1 VARKRPTL
9 RDWNLAA
16 FLSEAAVNDMTTS
29 RQELTKA
36 VNSEGVDP
44 GAGFRPVAKPSGA
57 LRRMLA
63 LDDFIEAARWYM
75 PRPIYGYVTG
85 GAETNA
91 ALRGNRAQW
100 DEVAFIVKTL
110 VDTSARVQKT
120 TLFGRTYDAPFG
132 IAPMGGTAMAAY
144 EGDLVL
150 ARAAATANIPMIL
163 SGAAL
168 TKLEDV
174 RKEGPTAWFQ
184 AYLPGETGPITEL
197 VERCARAGYDTFVL
211 TVDVQVAANREN
223 NVRSGF
229 DTPLRPTLRL
239 AWDGIIRPRWL
250 FGMFLR
256 TLLTQGMPH
265 FENMGPRV
273 PLLSRTASR
282 QRGHRDK
289 LSWKHVEMIR
299 RMWKGRFVLKGILD
313 AEDARIARE
322 SGVDGV
328 IVSNHGGRQLDGAAA
343 PLRVLPAIAAQAGNM
358 TVMMDSGVRRGT
370 DVLKALALGAQFVF
384 LGRPFLCAAAIA
396 GVPGVA
402 HAIRLLREEIDRDM
416 ALLGVPSLK
425 EMRRELLMPARGPDF
440 LKQ

>member
-144 EGDLVL
+144 AGDLVL
-150 ARAAATANIPMIL
+150 ARAAAAANIPMIL

-416 ALLGVPSLK
+416 ALLGIPSLK

>member
-1 VARKRPTL
+1 M
-9 RDWNLAA
+9 
-16 FLSEAAVNDMTTS
+16 NDMTTS
-29 RQELTKA
+29 KQGLAKA
-36 VNSEGVDP
+36 ANSEGVDP
-44 GAGFRPVAKPSGA
+44 GAGFRPTAKVSGA

-91 ALRGNRAQW
+91 ALRGNRDQW
-100 DEVAFIVKTL
+100 DEVAFVVKTL

-150 ARAAATANIPMIL
+150 ARAAAAANIPMIL

-197 VERCARAGYDTFVL
+197 VERVARAGYDTLVL

-239 AWDGIIRPRWL
+239 AWDGIVRPRWL

-265 FENMGPRV
+265 FENMGARV
-273 PLLSRTASR
+273 PLLSRTAER
-282 QRGHRDK
+282 TRGRRDK
-289 LSWKHVEMIR
+289 LSWKHVEMMR

-343 PLRVLPAIAAQAGNM
+343 PLRVLPAIAANAGNM

-402 HAIRLLREEIDRDM
+402 HGIRLLRDEIDRDM
-416 ALLGVPSLK
+416 ALLGIPSLQ
-425 EMRRELLMPARGPDF
+425 EMRRERLMPARGPDF
-440 LKQ
+440 LKG